1 MYACDVPDAH
11 AWMRHTS
18 ICACVLAVRT
28 ARGRGSAPP
37 SGHSAHAPK
46 AVCVCVLRVY
56 GAAVCVCYGPTG
68 RGTRT
73 GHASGT
79 RNRHGGA
86 TRGR

>member
-1 MYACDVPDAH
+1 
-11 AWMRHTS
+11 MRETYRTHT
-18 ICACVLAVRT
+18 
-28 ARGRGSAPP
+28 RGRDTAECGARR
-37 SGHSAHAPK
+37 PK
-46 AVCVCVLRVY
+46 VHVELFTPESTR
-56 GAAVCVCYGPTG
+56 VCYGPTG